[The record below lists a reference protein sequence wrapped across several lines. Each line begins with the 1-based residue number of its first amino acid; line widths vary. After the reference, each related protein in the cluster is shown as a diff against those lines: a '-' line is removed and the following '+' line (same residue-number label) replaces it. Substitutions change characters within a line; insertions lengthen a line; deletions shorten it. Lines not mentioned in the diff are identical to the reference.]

1 MEEMHT
7 GELWQNFVPHDSR
20 ATPRSTLP
28 AVQGGYTAVRGAAA
42 AAPVAGRE
50 KPPFSST
57 APSPRATLKRSAAAA
72 ILIKPRR
79 EEASLAVTGRR
90 ARGAGRG
97 KAAAGNI
104 EKWKG
109 CASSECVSEFGGL
122 AAVCSVAGCL
132 QRSGGCAWQQ
142 ALQRF
147 HVSESDHPPN
157 GQIHS

>member
-109 CASSECVSEFGGL
+109 CASSDCVSEFGGL
-122 AAVCSVAGCL
+122 CGCVFGRWLPAAFWGLCVAASSATLSC
-132 QRSGGCAWQQ
+132 QWVRPST
-142 ALQRF
+142 
-147 HVSESDHPPN
+147 
-157 GQIHS
+157 